1 MRTAVLSGG
10 GGGFVQAVPNQMLL
24 STAVLQERVHQ
35 THNAPK
41 ETLSCC
47 SHGFSVSGTM
57 RLFSDTYRRKQYQ
70 SLNLCKCKEQN
81 SKTKGLR
88 PGERNVLPT
97 LPRICWGTFSK
108 TRSLSFFSVKGWLS
122 L

>member
-24 STAVLQERVHQ
+24 STAVLQELCPRTWMPQHQ

-41 ETLSCC
+41 ETLSCR

-57 RLFSDTYRRKQYQ
+57 RLFSDTYRQKQYQ
-70 SLNLCKCKEQN
+70 NLNSCKCKEQN

-97 LPRICWGTFSK
+97 LPRIC
-108 TRSLSFFSVKGWLS
+108 
-122 L
+122 